1 LIPKQTK
8 YSWVGQASND
18 NSRQNQAK
26 REMFLFVNNEKLII
40 GGG

>member
-1 LIPKQTK
+1 LIPKQIK
-8 YSWVGQASND
+8 YSWVGQQQDDTN
-18 NSRQNQAK
+18 RQNQAK

>member
-8 YSWVGQASND
+8 YPWVGQATND
-18 NSRQNQAK
+18 LSRQNQVK
-26 REMFLFVNNEKLII
+26 REMFLFVNHEKLII